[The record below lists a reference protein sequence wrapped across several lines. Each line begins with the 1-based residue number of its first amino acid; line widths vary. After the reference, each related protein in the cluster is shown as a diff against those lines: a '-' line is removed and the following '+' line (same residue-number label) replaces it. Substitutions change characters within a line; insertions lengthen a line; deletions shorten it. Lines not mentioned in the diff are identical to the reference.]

1 MTKSKDIKIID
12 NLINEER
19 RALKANLEG
28 LKDNII
34 EMLEEFDELNGYSLY
49 KKWEYSPNL
58 PRLIQSRTAAIMD
71 LDLVKYSIINQEE
84 E

>member
-34 EMLEEFDELNGYSLY
+34 EMLEEFDELNGYSLFIR
-49 KKWEYSPNL
+49 WEYSPNL